1 MVISK
6 ESLIQKFTDYID
18 TKEKENEKLRRRVD
32 NLKESLSGE
41 QRNYE
46 DAIRK
51 NKEIAKKLKSIQSFF
66 YAVSSEAK
74 AKGRKL

>member
-6 ESLIQKFTDYID
+6 ESLIKKFADYID
-18 TKEKENEKLRRRVD
+18 AKEKENEKLRRRVD
-32 NLKESLSGE
+32 NLKESLSKE

-46 DAIRK
+46 ASVRK

-74 AKGRKL
+74 AKGKKI